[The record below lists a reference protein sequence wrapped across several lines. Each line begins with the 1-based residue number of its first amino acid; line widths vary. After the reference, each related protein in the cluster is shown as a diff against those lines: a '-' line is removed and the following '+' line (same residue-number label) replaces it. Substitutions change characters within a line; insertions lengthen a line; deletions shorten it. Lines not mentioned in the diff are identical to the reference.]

1 MKGATDRARF
11 ITAIVWLS
19 TRMKAQ
25 GGKPVNADA
34 DFQDDYYDALDDI
47 RIERIEWAAK
57 HLFKISTW
65 FPMPHEIRSAAMLA
79 PSTVLTAVTNNQA
92 VIPEFTE
99 EQHQDAAKKLDEILN
114 GLNGW
119 GNI

>member
-1 MKGATDRARF
+1 MKGKEDRARF
-11 ITAIVWLS
+11 ITVIVWLS

-57 HLFKISTW
+57 HIFKISVW
-65 FPMPHEIRSAAMLA
+65 FPMPKEIREAAMLA
-79 PSTVLTAVTNNQA
+79 PSSVLPALPLNQTA
-92 VIPEFTE
+92 ISEFTE
-99 EQHQDAAKKLDEILN
+99 AQIEDSKKMLDDIIN
-114 GLNGW
+114 GFES
-119 GNI
+119 